1 MAGAQATTATAG
13 RGGNGPTV
21 RQRGGRV
28 FCRRQG
34 VGGAPPP
41 PAAVP
46 PYRRHVLR
54 RRHHLVQ
61 FVAAR
66 ETCSGIARRTRGAWG
81 GRLGR
86 GGRYRARAWVWRS
99 ACCPARVPPESTREK
114 SRKAAVPD
122 DWTDC
127 GCAAQKPLARGAVAT
142 AGPAWCL
149 NGRAHF
155 LIDDRDQ
162 CRTHGWCDSQR
173 GGVIGET
180 RRWARHSKQ
189 QCSQRVTLTLFCTRT
204 HRGSAAAPNVVLTG
218 IWTGA
223 DAPVLCLIT
232 SWTTGPPFG
241 AYPQKPSECP
251 FLALCVRLAHGI
263 AKYSLLWSSE

>member
-1 MAGAQATTATAG
+1 VLGHRSANKGCMGGTAG
-13 RGGNGPTV
+13 T
-21 RQRGGRV
+21 
-28 FCRRQG
+28 
-34 VGGAPPP
+34 
-41 PAAVP
+41 
-46 PYRRHVLR
+46 
-54 RRHHLVQ
+54 
-61 FVAAR
+61 
-66 ETCSGIARRTRGAWG
+66 
-81 GRLGR
+81 
-86 GGRYRARAWVWRS
+86 WRS
-99 ACCPARVPPESTREK
+99 VPSARMGVAKRLLPRPCSTGKHQRE